1 MPSRKISPQ
10 MLLANLEKLRKEVGE
25 NPAYQAYLNSV
36 AALEARLRILHE
48 PDRFGR
54 IRLMSAEDK
63 TELMRLSL
71 AVGQQAANAEKAV
84 PQMPKG
90 TAELMEKIGDLAYG
104 LYETAAAYDPKQP
117 QSISM
122 LMEDMRTLTLDVRNT
137 PMKGTL
143 SGAVSQRQPLT
154 FLDRKGREISG
165 VFTAKRVMNV
175 WDALNRDLEE
185 LSREVKGA
193 QNKQM
198 LKDFLNRWW
207 SSLPE
212 GPDKKENS
220 KASSLYG
227 LLKEMS
233 EKGSET
239 VLREKM
245 NQVFAQEL
253 NGRDITKKIPRKII
267 NKLRIK
273 LWEKRSDIEANLET
287 AEIPDGSRIDS
298 RNSAM
303 SAMADLLGVS
313 HVLARS
319 RPMKLIGKDG
329 SVTEG
334 TFMAAA
340 DGLDLRNLSPEAEG
354 VNAQAF
360 IGSTDE
366 EKELIGKGMKSIA
379 DLQILDYIC
388 GNTDRHMGNMLYQI
402 DPKTKK
408 FIGVQGIDNDCAWGL
423 FSETEEEGGDGKK
436 FMAGPYY
443 MRTISA
449 ETYEKVMSLTPEAL
463 KFAMRGYGLSNA
475 ELDAACK
482 RLECLKGFLEKSV
495 AFYQNN
501 AAALDE
507 GGGLGTMNN
516 FIRVVQKDEWKKL
529 NIATLNEKKAAFWS
543 KSKLTEANYFTRVRD
558 AVVDMPKYLQQQTKA
573 FRSLK
578 SDVAVGVDNRAL
590 TATQERETQRA
601 ADLLEAVKSRT
612 SGNRTS
618 TEYEAMQTALEKY
631 AEHQRRLIERIHFTK
646 EHLNDFKASIR
657 ETHGIEV
664 ETEDGEIVRLQPS
677 AEDVL
682 HSVVTR
688 DDLMKQQELC
698 RRVMETAEAYLQ
710 HKGGGLHLPYANRR
724 IEIAKQ
730 VRELGRQGATMKSA
744 DLEDA
749 GLNAKETVEEFT
761 RRYGGRKEYE
771 EQLKNDRPA
780 AQPQA

>member
-10 MLLANLEKLRKEVGE
+10 MLLANLEKLRKEVGQ

-36 AALEARLRILHE
+36 ADLEAKLRILHE

-71 AVGQQAANAEKAV
+71 AVGQQAADAEKKI

-90 TAELMEKIGDLAYG
+90 TAELMEKISSLAHG
-104 LYETAAAYDPKQP
+104 LHETAAAYDPKKP

-137 PMKGTL
+137 PMKGSL
-143 SGAVSQRQPLT
+143 SGAVSQRQPLS

-165 VFTAKRVMNV
+165 VFTAKREMKV

-185 LSREVKGA
+185 LSRELKGE
-193 QNKQM
+193 QNKQ
-198 LKDFLNRWW
+198 LLRSFLNRWW

-220 KASSLYG
+220 KASSLFG

-233 EKGSET
+233 EKGSEA

-245 NQVFAQEL
+245 NQVFAEERG
-253 NGRDITKKIPRKII
+253 GRDITKKIPRKII
-267 NKLRIK
+267 NKLRVK
-273 LWEKRSDIEANLET
+273 LWEKRSDIEANLWG
-287 AEIPDGSRIDS
+287 AEIPDNARIDS

-360 IGSTDE
+360 IGSTE
-366 EKELIGKGMKSIA
+366 KEKELIGKGMKSIA
-379 DLQILDYIC
+379 DLQVLDYIC
-388 GNTDRHMGNMLYQI
+388 GNTDRHIGNMLYQI
-402 DPKTKK
+402 DPETKK

-436 FMAGPYY
+436 YMPGPFF

-449 ETYEKVMSLTPEAL
+449 ETYEKVMSLTPETL

-482 RLECLKGFLEKSV
+482 RLNCLKGFLEKSV

-507 GGGLGTMNN
+507 GGGLGTTDG

-529 NIATLNEKKAAFWS
+529 KIESLNEQKAAPWA
-543 KSKLTEANYFTRVRD
+543 KSKLTDANYFTRARD
-558 AVVDMPKYLQQQTKA
+558 AVVNMPKYLQQQTKA
-573 FRSLK
+573 YQSLK
-578 SDVAVGVDNRAL
+578 SEVAVGVDNRAL

-601 ADLLEAVKSRT
+601 ADLLETVKTRT

-618 TEYEAMQTALEKY
+618 AEYEAMQTALEKY
-631 AEHQRRLIERIHFTK
+631 AEYQKGLINRIHFAK

-657 ETHGIEV
+657 ETHGV
-664 ETEDGEIVRLQPS
+664 DVQTEDGEVIRLQPS

-682 HSVVTR
+682 HSVVTP
-688 DDLMKQQELC
+688 DDLMTQQLLC
-698 RRVMETAEAYLQ
+698 RKVMETAEAYLQ

-730 VRELGRQGATMKSA
+730 VRELGRQGVNMKSA

-749 GLNAKETVEEFT
+749 RINERETMEEFT

-771 EQLKNDRPA
+771 AQWKQDRPA
-780 AQPQA
+780 AQPL